1 MNSYEKFI
9 QANNALSECY
19 KQTEPT
25 AYETMTPFEKESL
38 CQDERKLVAE
48 FILDGS
54 LSFRNLVSERI
65 DILSHHHE

>member
-1 MNSYEKFI
+1 MLQSNKKR
-9 QANNALSECY
+9 LSVSLSLY

-54 LSFRNLVSERI
+54 LSFRNLVT
-65 DILSHHHE
+65 LYQL